1 MMIDLL
7 LPERNVAFERYEK
20 MLEKLPIE
28 LWKVEDISYLDS
40 PLFKVH
46 YFRLLKIFCQRA

>member
-1 MMIDLL
+1 MIDLL